1 MPIFISPVSDQCAL
15 TVPFLMLA
23 DLFDVIPLD
32 ECEIMFNL
40 VEDRVSIMKSV
51 SSGFVWANL

>member
-1 MPIFISPVSDQCAL
+1 
-15 TVPFLMLA
+15 MLA

-32 ECEIMFNL
+32 QCEDMFNL

-51 SSGFVWANL
+51 GIQLEHVHYVGYNMTKKRIGM

>member
-1 MPIFISPVSDQCAL
+1 MTLAVSDQCAL

-32 ECEIMFNL
+32 ECEEMFSL

-51 SSGFVWANL
+51 GIHLKHAFI